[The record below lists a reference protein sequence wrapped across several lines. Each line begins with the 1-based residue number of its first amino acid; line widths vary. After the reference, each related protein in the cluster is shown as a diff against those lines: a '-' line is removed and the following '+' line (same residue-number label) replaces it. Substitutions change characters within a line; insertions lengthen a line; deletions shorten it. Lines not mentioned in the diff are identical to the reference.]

1 VTYFLTFFIVVV
13 IVCALFA
20 ARATELKSAV
30 NPIPASPPTL
40 SADEIKILELY
51 LSEWKVVI
59 ETQMHFNDLIIRFRT
74 LTLTTFAA
82 LVGAAIT
89 IAKVALLTEIQ
100 LRVLLLL
107 SAVFWISSALIDF
120 GYYHRLLLGAVAE
133 AEKFDKTA
141 WLAEKGFFGM
151 TECIRIHAP
160 PRTSRILLVVYYAL
174 PLVALASILL
184 WWFEVRV

>member
-1 VTYFLTFFIVVV
+1 
-13 IVCALFA
+13 
-20 ARATELKSAV
+20 
-30 NPIPASPPTL
+30 
-40 SADEIKILELY
+40 
-51 LSEWKVVI
+51 
-59 ETQMHFNDLIIRFRT
+59 M
-74 LTLTTFAA
+74 TTFAA

-89 IAKVALLTEIQ
+89 IAKIATLTDIELGMLLG
-100 LRVLLLL
+100 L
-107 SAVFWISSALIDF
+107 SAVFWISSGIIDF
-120 GYYHRLLLGAVAE
+120 FYYHRLLLGAVAE

-184 WWFEVRV
+184 RWFQMRV